1 MNCEWPRVIFDSG
14 HGIGRERYRFLGELA
29 TEAAKQGTTE
39 AELLKT
45 GKYIVVPCNKCLAC
59 KMRKSAEWAARAA
72 QEAEYYPEGERWF
85 VTLTYDEDNLPRYYA
100 SLGEVISGGNPI
112 GGVPT
117 LHHKDVQDFLKRVRK
132 AERDEAQREGRE
144 ERKLKFLMSGE
155 YGDQTGRPHYH
166 LIIFGLEIP
175 DFQPVK
181 VDRGVIHYR
190 SDWLQTKWGRGIVD
204 IEEYSLTNAQYV
216 AQYTVKKA
224 YGYQA
229 QAKYQELGIRAPYL
243 VVSNGFS
250 GRWVAE
256 HQDEILAGKGESY
269 LPTKH
274 GTRIAPPSAYAQRKV
289 RRLRTAAEIEQRKN
303 DSIDRQIRRLEHI
316 RWNGGG
322 RTPEEYRKDQA
333 AAFQAKMT
341 AGKMRNKQ
349 L

>member
-1 MNCEWPRVIFDSG
+1 MQCEWPRVIYDSG
-14 HGIGRERYRFLGELA
+14 HGVGKERYKFLGELA
-29 TEAAKQGTTE
+29 TEAAKQGMTE

-45 GKYIVVPCNKCLAC
+45 GKYIIVPCNKCLAC

-85 VTLTYDEDNLPRYYA
+85 ITLTYDENNLPRYYK
-100 SLGEVISGGNPI
+100 SLGGIISGGNPI

-117 LHHKDVQDFLKRVRK
+117 LNHKDVQDFLKRMRDAEHKAARK
-132 AERDEAQREGRE
+132 ESRE

-155 YGDQTGRPHYH
+155 YGDQAGRPHYH
-166 LIIFGLEIP
+166 LITFGLAIP
-175 DFQPVK
+175 DLKPTRS
-181 VDRGVIHYR
+181 DRGVMHYQ
-190 SDWLQTKWGRGIVD
+190 SEWLQNKWGHGIVD

-229 QAKYQELGIRAPYL
+229 QAKYKELGIRAPYL

-250 GRWVAE
+250 ERWVE
-256 HQDEILAGKGESY
+256 KHKDEILTGKGESY

-289 RRLRTAAEIEQRKN
+289 RRMRTAEEIEQRKN
-303 DSIDRQIRRLEHI
+303 ESIERQISRLEHI

-322 RTPEEYRKDQA
+322 RTPEEYRRDQA

-341 AGKMRNKQ
+341 AGKLRNKQ